1 MLTHIRFAIAFQD
14 GFSSGQFFPS
24 WANDNFGYGSI
35 GIRFYPPLSA
45 YTLAVV
51 HVFAND
57 WVTAFL
63 ISLFAWMCAGC
74 IGVYLFVKDWGTPG
88 FGLLAAMLYAVV
100 PHHLAEIFQFFLY
113 AEFAAWAVI
122 PFCFLFVSRIC
133 RGGTWIDVVLFAL
146 SFSILILTHI
156 PTTIIILFCLPIYVL
171 LLFDWSNYKRIF
183 LQLATATA
191 LALLATAFRWVML
204 VNELTWLAHNGPEHF
219 MSGFYDFRIWL
230 FPNFLV
236 SNPRHLYILT
246 SWFFDVAVLLTVA
259 LLIPAV
265 ISLVW
270 RTSKKPADNSFRKFF
285 IASLVT
291 AIFAFFMLS
300 RLSYFV
306 WNNIE
311 VLQKIQFPSRWMSV
325 LSMFSV
331 VLFSLSIRY
340 LMPRRRIAQRLV
352 VYPAIALIL
361 AILIFDLTQ
370 IVIPSAPIPRAEFTQ
385 IEQKIYTEQI
395 WKGWWPTWARE
406 KAFDRSEKVIAGGR
420 NVEIA
425 EWVLESKEF
434 VVQPGDA
441 INVRVKIL
449 YYPHW
454 KATVNDR
461 VTEIGMDE
469 NGAITIPVSSEASK
483 VSLHFVEPFS
493 NGLAHVVSLVTW
505 LLPVGLLLV
514 VYGRQYV
521 RLTGIRQLLPK
532 KFDLS
537 KAQ

>member
-1 MLTHIRFAIAFQD
+1 
-14 GFSSGQFFPS
+14 
-24 WANDNFGYGSI
+24 
-35 GIRFYPPLSA
+35 
-45 YTLAVV
+45 
-51 HVFAND
+51 
-57 WVTAFL
+57 
-63 ISLFAWMCAGC
+63 
-74 IGVYLFVKDWGTPG
+74 
-88 FGLLAAMLYAVV
+88 
-100 PHHLAEIFQFFLY
+100 
-113 AEFAAWAVI
+113 
-122 PFCFLFVSRIC
+122 
-133 RGGTWIDVVLFAL
+133 
-146 SFSILILTHI
+146 
-156 PTTIIILFCLPIYVL
+156 
-171 LLFDWSNYKRIF
+171 
-183 LQLATATA
+183 
-191 LALLATAFRWVML
+191 
-204 VNELTWLAHNGPEHF
+204 
-219 MSGFYDFRIWL
+219 
-230 FPNFLV
+230 
-236 SNPRHLYILT
+236 
-246 SWFFDVAVLLTVA
+246 
-259 LLIPAV
+259 
-265 ISLVW
+265 
-270 RTSKKPADNSFRKFF
+270 
-285 IASLVT
+285 
-291 AIFAFFMLS
+291 
-300 RLSYFV
+300 
-306 WNNIE
+306 
-311 VLQKIQFPSRWMSV
+311 MSV

-395 WKGWWPTWARE
+395 WKGWWPTWARD

-425 EWVLESKEF
+425 DWVLESKEF